1 MSTNYHRLQ
10 NQLVLLPLTQP
21 ANPLITSPPQPLSHA
36 MPAHS
41 TEASHDQSSVPGQT
55 PGSHHHD
62 GNGADHEGLGTKIKN
77 LFRRGSGSHTA
88 HTDTA
93 PTGSVHPVGAGDT
106 DNVSQVAS
114 TTTTAVDGNGV
125 GGNTDRVL
133 DQTAQ
138 GDMLPSANANRIGAT
153 NINANA
159 ESGWP
164 GVINGQKLGS
174 IAIDLRSIDKKV
186 TLGGGKKG
194 EGSWVIV
201 QVGSGVVIALTF
213 TDAASFFRSTRS
225 LAT

>member
-1 MSTNYHRLQ
+1 M
-10 NQLVLLPLTQP
+10 
-21 ANPLITSPPQPLSHA
+21 
-36 MPAHS
+36 
-41 TEASHDQSSVPGQT
+41 
-55 PGSHHHD
+55 
-62 GNGADHEGLGTKIKN
+62 
-77 LFRRGSGSHTA
+77 
-88 HTDTA
+88 
-93 PTGSVHPVGAGDT
+93 HPVGAGDT

-201 QVGSGVVIALTF
+201 QVGSGVAIAL
-213 TDAASFFRSTRS
+213 
-225 LAT
+225 